1 MKIDMYLS
9 RFEFEFQVP
18 HQILYTTL
26 ATDEKLSLSHFH
38 ISYQKSE
45 ISWQKMDTFEESIF
59 QIFFLLQ
66 KIEVGLLVWYSPKN
80 FFLDKF
86 SWFFTLKND
95 FLKVYKWHFLSAD
108 RFGKRYEINFL
119 TVIFHWWPKLCTGF
133 DVVCEIQIKS

>member
-1 MKIDMYLS
+1 MYLS

-59 QIFFLLQ
+59 QIFFFSS
-66 KIEVGLLVWYSPKN
+66 KNRSWSPSLIFSQE

-133 DVVCEIQIKS
+133 VVECEIQIKS